1 MKNPYRYSFD
11 NKRYQTMN
19 YYLKSK
25 YNCKIAKVPLNAH
38 FTCPNRDGTKSIGG
52 CTFCSSKG
60 SGDSVLGFNE
70 NVMEQY
76 EIGLSRMKRKWPD
89 CKGFAYFQSYSN
101 TYAPFSVLKD
111 LYDPFFEK
119 EDVFGIC
126 IATRAD
132 CIDDEFLEYLNK
144 KSVLKETW
152 IELGLQSIHED
163 TMDLCNRCHNTQI
176 VYDIIQKIKKTHI
189 KCCVHIMNSLPYESK
204 EKMIETAEWVA
215 HSNCDAIKIHMLHLI
230 QGTQMANDYLKNPF
244 PLLSKE
250 EYIDIVVSQLE
261 ILPESMII
269 ERLTGDGIASDL
281 IAPDWTIKKTKV
293 RN

>member
-101 TYAPFSVLKD
+101 TYAPFSVLKGD
-111 LYDPFFEK
+111 AVSDFSNIP
-119 EDVFGIC
+119 
-126 IATRAD
+126 IATSNND
-132 CIDDEFLEYLNK
+132 
-144 KSVLKETW
+144 
-152 IELGLQSIHED
+152 
-163 TMDLCNRCHNTQI
+163 
-176 VYDIIQKIKKTHI
+176 
-189 KCCVHIMNSLPYESK
+189 SLSEMFSC
-204 EKMIETAEWVA
+204 M
-215 HSNCDAIKIHMLHLI
+215 
-230 QGTQMANDYLKNPF
+230 
-244 PLLSKE
+244 
-250 EYIDIVVSQLE
+250 
-261 ILPESMII
+261 
-269 ERLTGDGIASDL
+269 
-281 IAPDWTIKKTKV
+281 
-293 RN
+293 